1 MQLRRGTMP
10 QKTYLCTI
18 ILHRIHEQNRISAR
32 RRAAA
37 GFLRRLRGPH
47 RTRRGRDAHGCGGRT
62 RPLHLPREGG
72 PSPFDLGLHAGVVLR
87 RRTAVGRHG
96 AVRAVG
102 RAADRPGDGTHGGAL
117 PAPPLGVRRRHR
129 ARRRRTVPAHLA
141 VEHGPR
147 LRPGETHRATRP
159 PLRRRGMG
167 ADDRRRETLH
177 DRRHGESLHNRPGD
191 VPPRK
196 AHDRHAPG
204 RTRGAAQRAG
214 VD

>member
-62 RPLHLPREGG
+62 CPLHLPREGG

-102 RAADRPGDGTHGGAL
+102 RAADRPGDGTH
-117 PAPPLGVRRRHR
+117 
-129 ARRRRTVPAHLA
+129 ARSSAKASRSSAA
-141 VEHGPR
+141 NCSNS
-147 LRPGETHRATRP
+147 PGSRTRP
-159 PLRRRGMG
+159 TFTTRR
-167 ADDRRRETLH
+167 
-177 DRRHGESLHNRPGD
+177 N
-191 VPPRK
+191 
-196 AHDRHAPG
+196 APG
-204 RTRGAAQRAG
+204 YATTATPARDGG
-214 VD
+214 